1 VGYKVK
7 RGSTPTESSIKE
19 MLLSFIRR
27 LVVVVIIMAVMV
39 AIGYFLFQF
48 AYDAFP
54 AFAIA
59 ADDVV
64 FFVRG
69 FYAEHGIWATLGML
83 GFICLAVW
91 AFGEEAKRKD
101 RRKQAMNEM
110 MK

>member
-1 VGYKVK
+1 MGYKVK
-7 RGSTPTESSIKE
+7 RGSTPTENSIKE
-19 MLLSFIRR
+19 MLLSLIKR
-27 LVVVVIIMAVMV
+27 LAVVMSIMAVMV

-54 AFAIA
+54 AFAAA

-64 FFVRG
+64 FFVRE
-69 FYAEHGIWATLGML
+69 FYVEYGVWTTLGMF

-101 RRKQAMNEM
+101 RQKQA
-110 MK
+110 

>member
-1 VGYKVK
+1 MGYKVK

-19 MLLSFIRR
+19 MLLSFIKR
-27 LVVVVIIMAVMV
+27 LAVVMIIMAVMA

-54 AFAIA
+54 AFAAA

-69 FYAEHGIWATLGML
+69 FYAEHGVWATLGMF
-83 GFICLAVW
+83 GFIFIAVW

-101 RRKQAMNEM
+101 RQASHE
-110 MK
+110 